1 MRKIV
6 FSVVLFSVAAA
17 SAFPVP
23 FQPTVLKLIV
33 NPVIQ
38 YEFDG
43 STLNI
48 PVMVTGTPADVS
60 FLILTRNQGPN
71 ISKVMNG
78 YLGWHYV
85 NKIDTCVYMNP
96 SNFMGLGS
104 NTITWNGR
112 DKGGAL
118 VPSGDYTYYMFG
130 YDYKSPKIKMT
141 QYLTPSPWGY
151 RTILEK
157 DSRGLAQTRPVL
169 YMSDSNRGT
178 STTAFTHTLKRWVV
192 GNDPDDATL
201 LETCNDL
208 GYGDVGGLAF
218 LPNDQT
224 KFFHDTLKGAG
235 LKITRK
241 FTWVPNGEAFLDAN
255 WCNKGEYAYSGA
267 WTSGWNFGPG
277 VVSDL
282 KDYLFLINADISGV
296 GRGSQLIVIEAL
308 DGSDVKKFDISKWWV
323 NPTEGDP
330 EVGGQYSGGPTEISY
345 RNGLIALGCHS
356 TCINSLMNPY
366 ADTTD
371 DAVLWINRNGDYI
384 GDRNWELTSKKAWVC
399 NDDKVGPY
407 KYTTSMDDQGFVIFP
422 CYDMGALSFGLY
434 APDGTGISYKAY
446 AAETASQKYGTDII
460 DYGSPYDGIY
470 TSQTGAAS
478 AIPPGFW
485 FIAQDSVSGLI
496 SSKTAADEAFP
507 HAFAVAQNTPNPFNP
522 ATTINFTLAKAGKVT
537 VDIYNAAGQKVDTV
551 VNTVMSAGNHS
562 ATWNAARQSA
572 GVYFYT
578 VKCGGFSKTMKMI
591 LLK

>member
-23 FQPTVLKLIV
+23 FQPTVLKLTV
-33 NPVIQ
+33 SPVIQ

-60 FLILTRNQGPN
+60 FLILTRDKGPN

-85 NKIDTCVYMNP
+85 NKIDTCVFMTP

-112 DKGGAL
+112 DKDGAL

-141 QYLTPSPWGY
+141 QYLTPNPWGY
-151 RTILEK
+151 RTVLEK
-157 DSRGLAQTRPVL
+157 DSRGQAQTRPVL

-178 STTAFTHTLKRWVV
+178 STTAFIHTLKRWVV

-224 KFFHDTLKGAG
+224 KFFHDTLKWAG

-241 FTWVPNGEAFLDAN
+241 FTWVPNGAAFLDAN
-255 WCNKGEYAYSGA
+255 WGSNGEYAYSGA
-267 WTSGWNFGPG
+267 WPSGWNFGPG

-282 KDYLFLINADISGV
+282 KDYLFLVNADISGV

-330 EVGGQYSGGPTEISY
+330 NVGGQYSGGPTEISY
-345 RNGLIALGCHS
+345 RNGLIALGCHT

-384 GDRNWELTSKKAWVC
+384 GDRNWEPTSKKPWVC
-399 NDDKVGPY
+399 NDEKVGPY

-434 APDGTGISYKAY
+434 APDGTGVAYKAY

-478 AIPPGFW
+478 AIPTGFW

-496 SSKTAADEAFP
+496 SSRTAVKVAFP
-507 HAFAVAQNTPNPFNP
+507 PAFAVEQNTPNPFNP
-522 ATTINFTLAKAGKVT
+522 FTSISFTLVNAGKVT
-537 VDIYNAAGQKVDTV
+537 VDIYNAAGQKVDNV
-551 VNTVMSAGNHS
+551 VNTVLSAGSHS
-562 ATWNAARQSA
+562 VTWNASRFSA
-572 GVYFYT
+572 GAYFYT